1 MPDRSASASKDVAA
15 RAPKYDP
22 DQTADSDPSAGE
34 EPSDP
39 QTANN
44 AAVAASDL
52 DGEPGPI
59 DRGASTCNNPP
70 SDGGH
75 VDAISPHRPDL

>member
-1 MPDRSASASKDVAA
+1 MVAASRHTPMPDRSASASKEVAA

-22 DQTADSDPSAGE
+22 DQTADSDPSADD

-39 QTANN
+39 QSANN
-44 AAVAASDL
+44 AAAAASGL
-52 DGEPGPI
+52 SGEPGPV
-59 DRGASTCNNPP
+59 
-70 SDGGH
+70 DGGH